1 MAGAGEGDRT
11 RGGTRCTCGQ
21 EAHGGATPAG
31 EGTTDALC
39 SNGPKCPRSDDY
51 VEQCSCRKHERY
63 IQDQNASVLDI
74 PLLPATDDSKHVGM
88 SQDLRALWHEYRSRT
103 SRPEGLI
110 GLTASLI
117 TRHRWTDGA
126 IRILVFPD
134 FLPEGSALP
143 DRSLLQATLIRGA
156 VADCLSGDDRED
168 GTWPCVCL
176 SRRRPCRRAGVRGDW
191 PLSIRPA
198 TGHSLILSLLS
209 GC

>member
-1 MAGAGEGDRT
+1 M
-11 RGGTRCTCGQ
+11 
-21 EAHGGATPAG
+21 
-31 EGTTDALC
+31 
-39 SNGPKCPRSDDY
+39 PRSDDY

-168 GTWPCVCL
+168 GTWPCVC
-176 SRRRPCRRAGVRGDW
+176 
-191 PLSIRPA
+191 
-198 TGHSLILSLLS
+198 HSLILSLLS